1 MRNDGVI
8 EVNGSAGKSKKLIIL
23 LSVCAAVFVVL
34 AVIVKLLP
42 GGKEDVVA
50 QAPANESLQR
60 TTLEEK
66 GLESRLKE
74 IVGEAKRKQAA
85 EQTAE
90 KEKKRL
96 ADEAK
101 QKEAAEQAERERLAA
116 EQQKSAAAEQIR
128 QNHANQSQSSN
139 SNSQE
144 DRPLPKHLRVLG
156 GETLVKLDNT
166 QTPPPQNADSD
177 DFLKGGS
184 FANGSVSVIKN
195 RKWLLSAGTSLSC
208 VLKTKIVTAY
218 PGVTMCQLT
227 KDVYSDN
234 GEMLLARA
242 GSMLI
247 GEQKQAVS
255 QGMARVFVTW
265 TNIKDG
271 NINVRIDA
279 LGADGLGASGLP
291 AWIDN
296 HFWERFGSTM
306 LLSFIDDALA
316 AASTH
321 LAKTGASDS
330 NAISFDNTNN
340 AGQKMAEI
348 ALENSI
354 NIPPTAYINQGELL
368 TVIVPRNIDFSSVYE
383 TR

>member
-1 MRNDGVI
+1 
-8 EVNGSAGKSKKLIIL
+8 
-23 LSVCAAVFVVL
+23 
-34 AVIVKLLP
+34 
-42 GGKEDVVA
+42 
-50 QAPANESLQR
+50 
-60 TTLEEK
+60 
-66 GLESRLKE
+66 
-74 IVGEAKRKQAA
+74 
-85 EQTAE
+85 
-90 KEKKRL
+90 
-96 ADEAK
+96 
-101 QKEAAEQAERERLAA
+101 
-116 EQQKSAAAEQIR
+116 
-128 QNHANQSQSSN
+128 
-139 SNSQE
+139 
-144 DRPLPKHLRVLG
+144 
-156 GETLVKLDNT
+156 
-166 QTPPPQNADSD
+166 
-177 DFLKGGS
+177 
-184 FANGSVSVIKN
+184 
-195 RKWLLSAGTSLSC
+195 
-208 VLKTKIVTAY
+208 
-218 PGVTMCQLT
+218 
-227 KDVYSDN
+227 
-234 GEMLLARA
+234 
-242 GSMLI
+242 MLI

-321 LAKTGASDS
+321 LAKTGANDS

>member
-85 EQTAE
+85 EQAAE
-90 KEKKRL
+90 KEKERL

-128 QNHANQSQSSN
+128 QNHANQSSN

-156 GETLVKLDNT
+156 GETLVKLDNA

-383 TR
+383 IR